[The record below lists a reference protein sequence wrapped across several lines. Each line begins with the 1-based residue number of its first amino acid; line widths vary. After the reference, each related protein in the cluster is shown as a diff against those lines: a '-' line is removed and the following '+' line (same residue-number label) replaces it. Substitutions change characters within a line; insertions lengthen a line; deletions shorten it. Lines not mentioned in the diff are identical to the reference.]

1 MELAEAI
8 DSVSWKHWKNIDW
21 GIDYENFKVE
31 LIDIWHFLMSELLIH
46 MQIEEIVDIFIDK
59 SSIEA
64 RIKLPREWTKDDNS
78 NIDDIIEPYE
88 NLMVLSLVK
97 IDKRDYL
104 SDLIEA
110 FCICMNS
117 AWVDID
123 DLYKLYIWKN
133 VLNKF
138 RQDHGYKEWTYIKVW
153 NGEEDNVVMQRII
166 ADTIWFEGIYHKL
179 EKEYSK
185 L

>member
-1 MELAEAI
+1 
-8 DSVSWKHWKNIDW
+8 
-21 GIDYENFKVE
+21 
-31 LIDIWHFLMSELLIH
+31 MSELLIH

-117 AWVDID
+117 A
-123 DLYKLYIWKN
+123 
-133 VLNKF
+133 
-138 RQDHGYKEWTYIKVW
+138 
-153 NGEEDNVVMQRII
+153 
-166 ADTIWFEGIYHKL
+166 
-179 EKEYSK
+179 
-185 L
+185 